1 MKKGFVQSVRKA
13 LSSKFTG
20 DYPLLPKIYFI
31 YLQPLLNLYFYRAMK
46 RNIILFF
53 MMITMSIAL
62 CSQTQQ
68 PYSRSEVDLKLELQ
82 QAAIDKKL
90 HEAQVIKDTVDEKF
104 NHHDKQVAQLQS
116 SFSNQITILN
126 IFLVI
131 AGIGVPFLIL
141 IVSWRLNKRLNRS
154 LKEVEGEVK
163 TFKDN
168 TKEEMR
174 VIKEMARMEVAAAKQ
189 EVELARKDIEK
200 MLIEAKQARAQVDNE
215 MKEINTLKCK
225 VEELTKQTELLK
237 SRATTSVDH
246 IETLEERAKKL
257 AQTVSKED
265 INTEISPEIKEE
277 VEVTV
282 KEINETKKE
291 EDYTAEEWYL
301 KGYNADKK
309 HDYEKACEYYEK
321 ATKKMPNYIE
331 AYNDWGVALHNL
343 ALLSSDIKL
352 YKKAIDKY
360 QKAIKIKSDYVLAYY
375 NWGCALSSLAEI
387 ENSIS
392 LYEMAIEKYKKA
404 IDINPNYGNAYG
416 NWATALTSISQINN
430 TLNENKEEIE
440 ALFIKENELGSV
452 KASFNLACLYSLLN
466 EKEKAYEWLETTL
479 LKDKDRTRESIE
491 TDRDFA
497 NIVNDERFN
506 KLLDE
511 YRPIPIEKTL
521 VDNDE
526 ESDAEEE
533 ASIIDDE
540 SETKIVDEDKENE

>member
-1 MKKGFVQSVRKA
+1 M
-13 LSSKFTG
+13 
-20 DYPLLPKIYFI
+20 
-31 YLQPLLNLYFYRAMK
+31 
-46 RNIILFF
+46 
-53 MMITMSIAL
+53 MSITVY
-62 CSQTQQ
+62 SQTQQ

-90 HEAQVIKDTVDEKF
+90 HEAQVIKDSVDEKF

-154 LKEVEGEVK
+154 LKEVEKELD
-163 TFKDN
+163 TLKDR
-168 TKEEMR
+168 TKDEMR
-174 VIKEMARMEVAAAKQ
+174 MIKDMARMEVSAAKQ

-200 MLIEAKQARAQVDNE
+200 MLLEAKQARAQVDNE

-246 IETLEERAKKL
+246 IETLEERVKKL

-265 INTEISPEIKEE
+265 IETTSKIKEE
-277 VEVTV
+277 VEETV
-282 KEINETKKE
+282 KEITETKKE
-291 EDYTAEEWYL
+291 EDYTAEEWFL
-301 KGYNADKK
+301 KGYDAINNK
-309 HDYEKACEYYEK
+309 DYEKACEYFEK
-321 ATKKMPNYIE
+321 AIKIKVDYAE
-331 AYNDWGVALHNL
+331 AYNDWGTSLTRLYQENEDVS
-343 ALLSSDIKL
+343 LL
-352 YKKAIDKY
+352 KKGIDKY
-360 QKAIKIKSDYVLAYY
+360 QKAIKIKPDYALAYY
-375 NWGCALSSLAEI
+375 NWGGALSYLAER
-387 ENSIS
+387 ENSIH
-392 LYEMAIEKYKKA
+392 LYEEAIRKYKKA
-404 IDINPNYGNAYG
+404 TELREDYADAFF
-416 NWATALTSISQINN
+416 NWGY
-430 TLNENKEEIE
+430 
-440 ALFIKENELGSV
+440 ALFEIAKEGNQLKENIQKIAEKFIKAEELGDND
-452 KASFNLACLYSLLN
+452 AAYNLACLYSSLN
-466 EKEKAYEWLETTL
+466 EKDEAFEWMETALMRNEKY
-479 LKDKDRTRESIE
+479 TRDFFE

-511 YRPIPIEKTL
+511 YRPIEKVL

-533 ASIIDDE
+533 ANIIDDE